1 MPITAQRENNYRTY
15 NIRESGMKKARNSEL
30 NFENT
35 TKRKVETVEKRKRE
49 ERRAKEKTERTQK

>member
-1 MPITAQRENNYRTY
+1 
-15 NIRESGMKKARNSEL
+15 MKKARNSEL

-49 ERRAKEKTERTQK
+49 EETARLLALPRW